1 MAIYADLKNRKTV
14 TYKDL
19 SFDFTANPQTGDVAT
34 VRDDVSVKRGIKNIL
49 LTSPYE
55 RLFQPEVGSGI
66 KKLLFE
72 PMTPITEQRLSD
84 ACRDAID
91 AWETRASVISIAVIP
106 EEEYN
111 RYRVAI
117 KFSINNS
124 LIEEQIDVL
133 LNRER

>member
-1 MAIYADLKNRKTV
+1 MPTYKKS
-14 TYKDL
+14 YKDL

-34 VRDDVSVKRGIKNIL
+34 VKDAVSVKRGIKNVL
-49 LTSPYE
+49 LTAPFEILY
-55 RLFQPEVGSGI
+55 QPTFGSGVKTI
-66 KKLLFE
+66 LFE
-72 PMTPITEQRLSD
+72 PMTPLAEQRLSD
-84 ACRDAID
+84 ACADAIE
-91 AWETRASVISIAVIP
+91 AWEKRASVIDITVIS

-124 LIEEQIDVL
+124 LVEEQVDVF

>member
-1 MAIYADLKNRKTV
+1 MAIYTDLKNRKS
-14 TYKDL
+14 YADL

-49 LTSPYE
+49 LTAPNE
-55 RLFQPEVGSGI
+55 RLFQPEIGSGI
-66 KKLLFE
+66 KEMLFE
-72 PMTPITEQRLSD
+72 PMTPLTEQRLSD
-84 ACRDAID
+84 ACREAIE
-91 AWETRASVISIAVIP
+91 AWETRASVINIAVIP

-124 LIEEQIDVL
+124 LVEEQIDVL

>member
-1 MAIYADLKNRKTV
+1 MA
-14 TYKDL
+14 TYKKSYADL

-34 VRDDVSVKRGIKNIL
+34 VKDAVSVKRGIKNIL
-49 LTSPYE
+49 LTAPFE

-66 KKLLFE
+66 KNMLFE
-72 PMTPITEQRLSD
+72 PMTPLTEQRLSD

-91 AWETRASVISIAVIP
+91 AWEKRAEVENIAVIS

-117 KFSINNS
+117 KFNINNS
-124 LIEEQIDVL
+124 LETEQVDVF

>member
-1 MAIYADLKNRKTV
+1 MATYKKS
-14 TYKDL
+14 YKDL

-34 VRDDVSVKRGIKNIL
+34 VKDAVSVKRGIKNIL
-49 LTSPYE
+49 LTAPFE

-66 KKLLFE
+66 KNILFE
-72 PMTPITEQRLSD
+72 PMTPLTEQRLSD

-91 AWETRASVISIAVIP
+91 AWEKRASVIDITVIS

-124 LIEEQIDVL
+124 LVEEQVDVF

>member
-1 MAIYADLKNRKTV
+1 MATYNEAKTKFTK

-19 SFDFTANPQTGDVAT
+19 SFDFTANPETGDVAT
-34 VRDDVSVKRGIKNIL
+34 VKDAVSVKRGIKNIL
-49 LTSPYE
+49 LTAPFE

-66 KKLLFE
+66 KNLLFE
-72 PMTPITEQRLSD
+72 PMTSLTEQRLSD

-91 AWETRASVISIAVIP
+91 AWEQRASVIDITVIP

-117 KFSINNS
+117 LFKINNS
-124 LIEEQIDVL
+124 LETEQVEVF

>member
-1 MAIYADLKNRKTV
+1 MPTYKKS
-14 TYKDL
+14 YKDL

-34 VRDDVSVKRGIKNIL
+34 VKDAVSVKRGIKNIL
-49 LTSPYE
+49 LTAPFE

-66 KKLLFE
+66 KNILFE
-72 PMTPITEQRLSD
+72 PMTPLTEQRLSD
-84 ACRDAID
+84 ACADAIE
-91 AWETRASVISIAVIP
+91 AWEKRASVINIAVIA
-106 EEEYN
+106 EEDYN

-124 LIEEQIDVL
+124 LITEELDVF

>member
-1 MAIYADLKNRKTV
+1 MA
-14 TYKDL
+14 TYKKSYADL

-34 VRDDVSVKRGIKNIL
+34 VKDAVSVKRGIKNIL
-49 LTSPYE
+49 LTAPFE

-66 KKLLFE
+66 KNMLFE
-72 PMTPITEQRLSD
+72 PMTPLTEQRLSD
-84 ACRDAID
+84 ACADAID
-91 AWETRASVISIAVIP
+91 AWEKRASVIDITVIS

-124 LIEEQIDVL
+124 LITEQVDVF

>member
-1 MAIYADLKNRKTV
+1 MATNKKSYADLS
-14 TYKDL
+14 L
-19 SFDFTANPQTGDVAT
+19 DFTANPQTGDVAT
-34 VRDDVSVKRGIKNIL
+34 VKDAVSVKRGIKNIL
-49 LTSPYE
+49 LTAPFE

-66 KKLLFE
+66 KNLLFE
-72 PMTPITEQRLSD
+72 PMTPLTEQRLSD
-84 ACRDAID
+84 ACADAID
-91 AWETRASVISIAVIP
+91 AWEKRASVIDIAVIP

-124 LIEEQIDVL
+124 LDTEQVDVF

>member
-1 MAIYADLKNRKTV
+1 MATYKKSYADLN
-14 TYKDL
+14 
-19 SFDFTANPQTGDVAT
+19 FDFTANPQTGDVAT
-34 VRDDVSVKRGIKNIL
+34 VKDAVSVKRGIKNIL
-49 LTSPYE
+49 LTAPFE

-66 KKLLFE
+66 KNILFE
-72 PMTPITEQRLSD
+72 PMTPLTEQRLHD

-91 AWETRASVISIAVIP
+91 AWEKRASVIDIAVIP

-117 KFSINNS
+117 KFTINNS
-124 LIEEQIDVL
+124 LETEQVDVF

>member
-1 MAIYADLKNRKTV
+1 MATNKKSYA
-14 TYKDL
+14 DL

-34 VRDDVSVKRGIKNIL
+34 VKDAVSVKRGIKNIL
-49 LTSPYE
+49 LTAPFE

-66 KKLLFE
+66 KNILFE
-72 PMTPITEQRLSD
+72 PMTPLTEQRLSD
-84 ACRDAID
+84 ACADAID
-91 AWETRASVISIAVIP
+91 AWEKRASVIDIAVIP

-124 LIEEQIDVL
+124 LETEQVDVF

>member
-1 MAIYADLKNRKTV
+1 MA
-14 TYKDL
+14 TYKKSYADL

-34 VRDDVSVKRGIKNIL
+34 VKDAVSVKRGIKNIL
-49 LTSPYE
+49 LTAEFE

-66 KKLLFE
+66 KNILFE
-72 PMTPITEQRLSD
+72 PMTPLTEQRLSD
-84 ACRDAID
+84 ACADAID
-91 AWETRASVISIAVIP
+91 AWEKRASVIDITVIS

-117 KFSINNS
+117 KFNINNS
-124 LIEEQIDVL
+124 LDTEQVDVF

>member
-1 MAIYADLKNRKTV
+1 MATYKKS
-14 TYKDL
+14 YKDL

-34 VRDDVSVKRGIKNIL
+34 VKDAVSVKRGIKNIL
-49 LTSPYE
+49 LTAPFE

-66 KKLLFE
+66 KNLLFE
-72 PMTPITEQRLSD
+72 QMTPLTEQRLSD

-91 AWETRASVISIAVIP
+91 AWEKRASVINIAVISD
-106 EEEYN
+106 EEYN

-124 LIEEQIDVL
+124 LETEQVDVL

>member
-1 MAIYADLKNRKTV
+1 MPTYKKS
-14 TYKDL
+14 YKDL

-34 VRDDVSVKRGIKNIL
+34 VKDAVSVKRGIKNIL
-49 LTSPYE
+49 LTAPFE

-66 KKLLFE
+66 KNILFE
-72 PMTPITEQRLSD
+72 PMTPLTEQRLSD

-91 AWETRASVISIAVIP
+91 AWEKRASVIDISIIS

-117 KFSINNS
+117 QFSINNS
-124 LIEEQIDVL
+124 LITEQVDVF

>member
-1 MAIYADLKNRKTV
+1 MPTYKKS
-14 TYKDL
+14 YKDL

-34 VRDDVSVKRGIKNIL
+34 VKDAVSVKRGIKNVL
-49 LTSPYE
+49 LTAPFE
-55 RLFQPEVGSGI
+55 RLYQPEFGSGVKTI
-66 KKLLFE
+66 LFE
-72 PMTPITEQRLSD
+72 PMTPLAEQRLRD
-84 ACRDAID
+84 ACAAAIE
-91 AWETRASVISIAVIP
+91 AWEKRASVINIAVIS

-124 LIEEQIDVL
+124 LVEEQVDVF

>member
-1 MAIYADLKNRKTV
+1 MPTYKKS
-14 TYKDL
+14 YKDL

-34 VRDDVSVKRGIKNIL
+34 VKDAVSVKRGIKNIL
-49 LTSPYE
+49 LTAESE
-55 RLFQPEVGSGI
+55 RLFQPEIGSGI
-66 KKLLFE
+66 KNILFE
-72 PMTPITEQRLSD
+72 PMTPLTEQRLSD

-91 AWETRASVISIAVIP
+91 AWEKRASVINITVIS

-117 KFSINNS
+117 KFNINNS
-124 LIEEQIDVL
+124 LETEQVDVF

>member
-1 MAIYADLKNRKTV
+1 MATNKKSYA
-14 TYKDL
+14 DL

-34 VRDDVSVKRGIKNIL
+34 VKDAVSVKRGIKNIL
-49 LTSPYE
+49 LTAPFE

-66 KKLLFE
+66 KNLLFE
-72 PMTPITEQRLSD
+72 PMTPLTEQRLSD
-84 ACRDAID
+84 ACADAID
-91 AWETRASVISIAVIP
+91 AWEKRASVIDITVIP
-106 EEEYN
+106 EEDYN

-124 LIEEQIDVL
+124 LITEEVDVF

>member
-1 MAIYADLKNRKTV
+1 MA
-14 TYKDL
+14 TYKKSYADL

-34 VRDDVSVKRGIKNIL
+34 VKDAVSVKRGIKNIL
-49 LTSPYE
+49 LTAPFE

-66 KKLLFE
+66 KNMLFE
-72 PMTPITEQRLSD
+72 PMTPLTEQRLSD
-84 ACRDAID
+84 ACADAID
-91 AWETRASVISIAVIP
+91 AWEKRASVIDITVIS
-106 EEEYN
+106 EDEYN

-124 LIEEQIDVL
+124 LITEQVDVF

>member
-1 MAIYADLKNRKTV
+1 MPTYKKS
-14 TYKDL
+14 YKDL

-34 VRDDVSVKRGIKNIL
+34 VKDAVSVKRGIKNIL
-49 LTSPYE
+49 LTAPME

-66 KKLLFE
+66 KNLLFE
-72 PMTPITEQRLSD
+72 PMSPLTEQRLSD

-91 AWETRASVISIAVIP
+91 AWEKRASVIDITVIP
-106 EEEYN
+106 EEDYN

-124 LIEEQIDVL
+124 LITEQVEVF

>member
-1 MAIYADLKNRKTV
+1 MATNKKSYA
-14 TYKDL
+14 DL

-34 VRDDVSVKRGIKNIL
+34 VKDAVSVKRGIKNVL
-49 LTSPYE
+49 LTAPFE

-66 KKLLFE
+66 KNILFE
-72 PMTPITEQRLSD
+72 PMTPLTEQRLSD

-91 AWETRASVISIAVIP
+91 AWEKRASVIDITVIS

-124 LIEEQIDVL
+124 LITEEVDVF

>member
-1 MAIYADLKNRKTV
+1 MPTYKKS
-14 TYKDL
+14 YKDL

-34 VRDDVSVKRGIKNIL
+34 VKDAVSVKRGIRNIL
-49 LTSPYE
+49 LTAPFE

-66 KKLLFE
+66 KNILFE
-72 PMTPITEQRLSD
+72 PMTPLTEQRLSD
-84 ACRDAID
+84 ACADAID
-91 AWETRASVISIAVIP
+91 AWEKRASVIDIAVIA
-106 EEEYN
+106 EEDYN

-124 LIEEQIDVL
+124 LITEQVDVF

>member
-1 MAIYADLKNRKTV
+1 MPTYKKS
-14 TYKDL
+14 YKDL

-34 VRDDVSVKRGIKNIL
+34 VKDAVSVKRGIKNVL
-49 LTSPYE
+49 LTAPFE
-55 RLFQPEVGSGI
+55 RLFQPEIGSGI
-66 KKLLFE
+66 KNILFE
-72 PMTPITEQRLSD
+72 PMTPLTEQRLSD

-91 AWETRASVISIAVIP
+91 AWEKRATLIDIAVIS

-124 LIEEQIDVL
+124 LITEQVDVF

>member
-1 MAIYADLKNRKTV
+1 MPTYKKS
-14 TYKDL
+14 YKDL

-34 VRDDVSVKRGIKNIL
+34 VKDAVSVKRGIKNVL
-49 LTSPYE
+49 LTAPFE
-55 RLFQPEVGSGI
+55 RLYQPEFGSGVKTI
-66 KKLLFE
+66 LFE
-72 PMTPITEQRLSD
+72 PMTPLAEQRLSD

-91 AWETRASVISIAVIP
+91 AWEKRASVIDITVIS

-117 KFSINNS
+117 KFNINNS
-124 LIEEQIDVL
+124 LETEQVDVF

>member
-1 MAIYADLKNRKTV
+1 MATYKKS
-14 TYKDL
+14 YKDL

-34 VRDDVSVKRGIKNIL
+34 VKDAVSVKRGIKNIL
-49 LTSPYE
+49 LTAPFE

-66 KKLLFE
+66 KNILFE
-72 PMTPITEQRLSD
+72 PMTPLTEQRLSD

-91 AWETRASVISIAVIP
+91 AWEKRASVIDITVIS
-106 EEEYN
+106 EEDYN

-124 LIEEQIDVL
+124 LITEEVDVF

>member
-1 MAIYADLKNRKTV
+1 MPTYKKS
-14 TYKDL
+14 YKDL

-34 VRDDVSVKRGIKNIL
+34 VKDAVSVKRGIKNIL
-49 LTSPYE
+49 LTAPFE
-55 RLFQPEVGSGI
+55 RLFQPEIGSGI
-66 KKLLFE
+66 KNILFE
-72 PMTPITEQRLSD
+72 PMTPLTEQRLSD

-91 AWETRASVISIAVIP
+91 AWEKRASVMNITVFP
-106 EEEYN
+106 EEDYN

-124 LIEEQIDVL
+124 LITEQVDVF

>member
-1 MAIYADLKNRKTV
+1 MA
-14 TYKDL
+14 TYKKSYADL

-34 VRDDVSVKRGIKNIL
+34 VKDAVSVKRGIKNVL
-49 LTSPYE
+49 LTAPFE
-55 RLFQPEVGSGI
+55 RLFQPEFGSGI
-66 KKLLFE
+66 KNILFE
-72 PMTPITEQRLSD
+72 PMTPLTEQRLSD

-91 AWETRASVISIAVIP
+91 AWEKRASVIDITVISD
-106 EEEYN
+106 EEYN

-124 LIEEQIDVL
+124 LETEQVDVL

>member
-1 MAIYADLKNRKTV
+1 MATYKKS
-14 TYKDL
+14 YKDL

-34 VRDDVSVKRGIKNIL
+34 VKDAVSVKRGIKNVL
-49 LTSPYE
+49 LTAPFE
-55 RLFQPEVGSGI
+55 RLFQPEFGSGI
-66 KKLLFE
+66 KNILFE
-72 PMTPITEQRLSD
+72 PMTPLTEQRLSD
-84 ACRDAID
+84 ACADAID
-91 AWETRASVISIAVIP
+91 AWEKRASVIDITVIS

-124 LIEEQIDVL
+124 LVEEQVDVF